1 MGAPYLKCKGIFNP
15 SFQKKYIE
23 DIRSLQTH
31 KSGRRSSGLLCRT
44 KKSHWRKPMTETS
57 NTAQT
62 LRNIRILQLLGFLIV
77 VGLAVLIYQDA
88 TRPVAPVPDTQPAN
102 AQGLPEESDLIAA
115 SRQVPPEKDFDF
127 IYKEKFWGANAEGQ
141 GHSGPGSTVDATLI
155 YRTFLQDFL
164 KVHGIRSVV
173 DAGCGDWEFSRTV
186 DWSGIDYKGFD
197 IVADVIKSNTEKYSK
212 SNVSFAVANMVEDPL
227 PADLLIVNGV
237 LQHIPNRDVLKF
249 LPQLK
254 NTSTCCW
261 STVQTQQLCRATT
274 KTPPWAVTAIWS

>member
-1 MGAPYLKCKGIFNP
+1 M
-15 SFQKKYIE
+15 
-23 DIRSLQTH
+23 
-31 KSGRRSSGLLCRT
+31 
-44 KKSHWRKPMTETS
+44 
-57 NTAQT
+57 
-62 LRNIRILQLLGFLIV
+62 
-77 VGLAVLIYQDA
+77 
-88 TRPVAPVPDTQPAN
+88 
-102 AQGLPEESDLIAA
+102 
-115 SRQVPPEKDFDF
+115 PPEKIFDF

-164 KVHGIRSVV
+164 KVHEIRSVV

-227 PADLLIVNGV
+227 PPADLLIVKHV

-254 NTSTCCW
+254 KYKHVLLVNSADPATLSGDNQDT
-261 STVQTQQLCRATT
+261 TVGGYRHLELTR
-274 KTPPWAVTAIWS
+274 PPFNLKGNKVLAYTDHVNAHVVLHLFQRHKAPKE